1 MRAVLEG
8 LLEDHL
14 LDEPARLHFALAP
27 DAAAG
32 ASAWVAVCDRAW
44 LRGALQALE
53 TAGRPVARVVPEM
66 APGASATVL
75 HCAGTP
81 EAPLLL
87 ASGLPPEG
95 AVAVLPLSPAALA
108 LLPAQAKDDE
118 PIAASTE
125 SAVASLAEQ
134 ALGRPV
140 ALVSASERAL
150 QAARSRWDLAQFD
163 LASSGRT
170 RAMRKAGGL
179 LGALLQAPQW
189 RAARWAGAVLVL
201 AQVVGLNAWAWQE
214 RSALATKQA
223 AVQSTLTTAFPQ
235 VKVVVDAPLQMER
248 ELALLR
254 QASGALAAADLEPM
268 LAAAG
273 SALALQGSPSAI
285 DYSPGALQLRGLTLS
300 GDVQAAAGNALQA
313 QAYHLSRENDSLWLR
328 LEGRP

>member
-1 MRAVLEG
+1 M
-8 LLEDHL
+8 
-14 LDEPARLHFALAP
+14 
-27 DAAAG
+27 
-32 ASAWVAVCDRAW
+32 
-44 LRGALQALE
+44 
-53 TAGRPVARVVPEM
+53 
-66 APGASATVL
+66 
-75 HCAGTP
+75 
-81 EAPLLL
+81 
-87 ASGLPPEG
+87 
-95 AVAVLPLSPAALA
+95 
-108 LLPAQAKDDE
+108 
-118 PIAASTE
+118 
-125 SAVASLAEQ
+125 
-134 ALGRPV
+134 
-140 ALVSASERAL
+140 
-150 QAARSRWDLAQFD
+150 
-163 LASSGRT
+163 
-170 RAMRKAGGL
+170 
-179 LGALLQAPQW
+179 
-189 RAARWAGAVLVL
+189 LVL